1 MKGKRLI
8 PAASI
13 DKAVPAEPRNSRHP
27 GTEANAITQG
37 SSQGREVSLDPL
49 RPSGVPRRRS
59 LPPRAVEETSARRVD
74 QLRPLGEQSH
84 VPPFR
89 NRSRRRTT
97 SLKHHN
103 GHTSLD
109 QMRSRGKTLRT
120 RADHS
125 HRQDVFHSNL
135 THSLTNID
143 G

>member
-1 MKGKRLI
+1 MNGKRLI

-27 GTEANAITQG
+27 GTEADAITQG
-37 SSQGREVSLDPL
+37 SSQGREVFLDPL

-59 LPPRAVEETSARRVD
+59 LPPQAVQETSARRVD
-74 QLRPLGEQSH
+74 QLRPLGEQPH

-89 NRSRRRTT
+89 NRSRGRTA

-109 QMRSRGKTLRT
+109 QMRGRGKTLRT
-120 RADHS
+120 RADYS

-135 THSLTNID
+135 THPLTNID

>member
-13 DKAVPAEPRNSRHP
+13 NKSVPAEPRNSHHP
-27 GTEANAITQG
+27 GTKANAITQG
-37 SSQGREVSLDPL
+37 GSQGREVPLNPL

-59 LPPRAVEETSARRVD
+59 LPPRAVQETSARRVD
-74 QLRPLGEQSH
+74 QLRPLGKQSH

-89 NRSRRRTT
+89 NRSRRRTA

-103 GHTSLD
+103 GHTSLK
-109 QMRSRGKTLRT
+109 QMRGRGKTLRT

-135 THSLTNID
+135 THPLTNID